1 MAANRPVP
9 RGVPGGRPPGTAP
22 RGVPGGRPPGPAPRG
37 VPGGRPPG
45 PALRSNFD
53 EGTSR
58 WATRR
63 AQWRALGLTDEDMA
77 KPKIAIVNSS
87 SALAIC
93 FSHLDEIA
101 RRAKRA
107 IERAGGVAFEVRTAA
122 PSDFITSAGHRGGY
136 ILSARDLIVNDI
148 EVAVEGALLDG
159 MLCLASCDKTAP
171 GQLMAAARL
180 DIPTIIVACGYQ
192 PSGRYQGRHCDIED
206 VFLAAGHHVNGQLSL
221 PELTEMSEN
230 AILGPGVCPG
240 MGTANT
246 MHVAC
251 EALGMAL
258 PGSTPVRAN
267 SKPMWDAVEHASARI
282 VEMVTDDLRP
292 RDILTPD
299 AFTNAVITILS
310 VSGSINSV
318 KHLQAVAA
326 EAECDVDVYR
336 LFERL
341 AADVPLLAAIR
352 PNGEHSIED
361 FEDAGGAR
369 AVMKQLEEL
378 LHTTAMTITGRSVGQ
393 NLAAAVTDDEE
404 VIRPAGRPLG
414 RRPTIVLI
422 RGSLAPGGG
431 IVKLAVADDR
441 RLDFAGP
448 AAVYDSPD
456 AALAA
461 VRGGE
466 VTGGEVVVLRGQGPT
481 GSPGMGMASQLVFA
495 LDGAGLTGQV
505 AVVTDGQL
513 SGLVNKG
520 IVVGE
525 VSPEAAAGG
534 PLALVQTGDTIRVD
548 VLARTADLDVPA
560 AELARRRARL
570 PQAVPSAE
578 KGWLRIYQ
586 RLVRPLPEGA
596 VLREPAHGH
605 AGPAAG
611 ER

>member
-1 MAANRPVP
+1 MAVSRQPQ
-9 RGVPGGRPPGTAP
+9 GVA
-22 RGVPGGRPPGPAPRG
+22 
-37 VPGGRPPG
+37 GGRPPG

-63 AQWRALGLTDEDMA
+63 AQWRALGLTDEDMT

-101 RRAKRA
+101 KRAKRA

-180 DIPTIIVACGYQ
+180 NIPTIIAACGYQ
-192 PSGRYQGRHCDIED
+192 PSGSYQGRHCDIED
-206 VFLAAGHHVNGQLSL
+206 VFLAAGHVANGQVTL

-240 MGTANT
+240 VGTANT
-246 MHVAC
+246 MHMAC

-267 SKPMWDAVEHASARI
+267 STPMWDAVEQASARI
-282 VEMVTDDLRP
+282 VDMVTESLLP
-292 RDILTPD
+292 RDILTPG
-299 AFTNAVITILS
+299 AFANAVITILS

-326 EAECDVDVYR
+326 EAECDVDVYG

-341 AADVPLLAAIR
+341 ADDVPLLTAIR
-352 PNGEHSIED
+352 PNGEHSIEQL
-361 FEDAGGAR
+361 EDAGGAR
-369 AVMKQLEEL
+369 AVMKQLEGM
-378 LHTTAMTITGRSVGQ
+378 LHTGAMTVTGHTVGQ
-393 NLAAAVTDDEE
+393 NLAGVTVADEE
-404 VIRPAGRPLG
+404 IIRPAARPLG

-441 RLDFAGP
+441 KLEFAGP
-448 AAVYDSPD
+448 AAVYDSP
-456 AALAA
+456 AEALEA
-461 VRGGE
+461 VRRGD
-466 VTGGEVVVLRGQGPT
+466 VTAGEVVVLRGQGPT

-495 LDGAGLTGQV
+495 LDGAALTGKV

-534 PLALVQTGDTIRVD
+534 PLALVRRGDRIRID
-548 VLARTADLDVPA
+548 VVGRVADLDVPA
-560 AELARRRARL
+560 AELEQRRASL
-570 PQAVPSAE
+570 GQPPPSGE

-596 VLREPAHGH
+596 VLREPAQ

>member
-1 MAANRPVP
+1 MP
-9 RGVPGGRPPGTAP
+9 
-22 RGVPGGRPPGPAPRG
+22 
-37 VPGGRPPG
+37 
-45 PALRSNFD
+45 LRSNF
-53 EGTSR
+53 EPGTSR

-63 AQWRALGLTDEDMA
+63 AQWRALGLTDADMV

-87 SALAIC
+87 SQLAIC

-101 RRAKRA
+101 RRARRA
-107 IERAGGVAFEVRTAA
+107 VEQAGGVGFEVRTAA

-136 ILSARDLIVNDI
+136 ILSARDLIACDI

-180 DIPTIIVACGYQ
+180 NIPSVIVACGYQ
-192 PSGRYQGRHCDIED
+192 PSGTYRGRHCDIED
-206 VFLAAGHHVNGQLSL
+206 VFLAAGHVANGKLTEA
-221 PELTEMSEN
+221 ELTEMSEH
-230 AILGPGVCPG
+230 AVLGPGVCAG
-240 MGTANT
+240 LGTANT
-246 MHVAC
+246 MHLAC

-267 SKPMWDAVEHASARI
+267 SEPMWRAVEQAGQRI
-282 VEMVTDDLRP
+282 VAMIGEDLRP

-299 AFTNAVITILS
+299 AFANAVMTVLS

-326 EAECDVDVYR
+326 EAQCGADVYR
-336 LFERL
+336 LFETL
-341 AADVPLLAAIR
+341 AAGVPLLAAVR
-352 PNGEHSIED
+352 PNGEVPIEA

-369 AVMKQLEEL
+369 AVLKQLEPL
-378 LHTTAMTITGRSVGQ
+378 LHGDALTVTGQTLTQ
-393 NLAAAVTDDEE
+393 NLDGVTVADPET
-404 VIRPAGRPLG
+404 IRPPERALG

-422 RGSLAPGGG
+422 RGSLVPDGG

-441 RLDFAGP
+441 RLDFTGQAVVFESP
-448 AAVYDSPD
+448 EQALDAVQAAQ
-456 AALAA
+456 
-461 VRGGE
+461 VRPGQ
-466 VTGGEVVVLRGQGPT
+466 VVVLRGQGPT
-481 GSPGMGMASQLVFA
+481 GSPGMGMASRLVFA

-525 VSPEAAAGG
+525 VSPEAARGG
-534 PLALVQTGDTIRVD
+534 PLALVRDGDTIRID
-548 VLARTADLDVPA
+548 VPGRTADLDVPDA
-560 AELARRRARL
+560 ELQARLAELAT
-570 PQAVPSAE
+570 PTPSTE
-578 KGWLRIYQ
+578 RGWLSIYQ

-596 VLREPAHGH
+596 VLIPVSPADEH
-605 AGPAAG
+605 
-611 ER
+611 

>member
-1 MAANRPVP
+1 MAAARQQ
-9 RGVPGGRPPGTAP
+9 RGIPGGRPPGL
-22 RGVPGGRPPGPAPRG
+22 
-37 VPGGRPPG
+37 
-45 PALRSNFD
+45 ALRSNFD

-63 AQWRALGLTDEDMA
+63 AQWRALGLTDEDMV

-101 RRAKRA
+101 ARAKRA

-240 MGTANT
+240 VGTANT
-246 MHVAC
+246 MHIAC
-251 EALGMAL
+251 EALGLAL

-267 SKPMWDAVEHASARI
+267 SQPMWDAVEQASALI
-282 VEMVTDDLRP
+282 VEMVLGDLRP

-299 AFTNAVITILS
+299 AFANAVITILS

-341 AADVPLLAAIR
+341 AADVPLLSAIR

-369 AVMKQLEEL
+369 ALMKQLEGL
-378 LHTTAMTITGRSVGQ
+378 LHTAAMTLTGRTVGE
-393 NLAAAVTDDEE
+393 NLAGVTVADEE
-404 VIRPAGRPLG
+404 IIRPPGRALG
-414 RRPTIVLI
+414 HRPTIVLI
-422 RGSLAPGGG
+422 RGSLAPRGG

-441 RLDFAGP
+441 RLDFTGP
-448 AAVYDSPD
+448 AAVYDSP
-456 AALAA
+456 AQALEA
-461 VRGGE
+461 VRRGD
-466 VTGGEVVVLRGQGPT
+466 VRGGEVVVLRGQGPT

-495 LDGAGLTGQV
+495 LDGAGLTGRV

-534 PLALVQTGDTIRVD
+534 PLALVRTGDQIRID
-548 VLARTADLDVPA
+548 VPARTADVLV
-560 AELARRRARL
+560 AESELECRRASL
-570 PQAVPSAE
+570 AEPPPPEE

-596 VLREPAHGH
+596 VLREPAVQESAP
-605 AGPAAG
+605 AGRRGDSGASPC
-611 ER
+611 RSS

>member
-1 MAANRPVP
+1 M
-9 RGVPGGRPPGTAP
+9 TL
-22 RGVPGGRPPGPAPRG
+22 
-37 VPGGRPPG
+37 
-45 PALRSNFD
+45 LRSNF
-53 EGTSR
+53 EPGTSR

-63 AQWRALGLTDEDMA
+63 AQWRALGLTDEDMV

-87 SALAIC
+87 SQLAIC

-136 ILSARDLIVNDI
+136 ILSARDLITNDI

-171 GQLMAAARL
+171 GQLMAAGRL
-180 DIPTIIVACGYQ
+180 NIPTVIVPCGYQ
-192 PSGRYQGRHCDIED
+192 PSGSYRGRHCDIED
-206 VFLAAGHHVNGQLSL
+206 VFLAAGHLANGQLTL
-221 PELTEMSEN
+221 PELTGMSEN
-230 AILGPGVCPG
+230 AVLGPGVCAG

-246 MHVAC
+246 LHVAC
-251 EALGMAL
+251 EALGMSL
-258 PGSTPVRAN
+258 PGTTPVRAN
-267 SKPMWDAVEHASARI
+267 SQPMWQAVERAAGRI
-282 VEMVTDDLRP
+282 VEMVEADLRP
-292 RDILTPD
+292 RDIMTPD
-299 AFTNAVITILS
+299 AFANAVMTVLA

-326 EAECDVDVYR
+326 EAECDADVYG

-341 AADVPLLAAIR
+341 ADEVPLLTAIR
-352 PNGEHSIED
+352 PNGDHSIEE

-369 AVMKQLEEL
+369 AVMIQLGGL
-378 LHTTAMTITGRSVGQ
+378 LRAGARTMTGATVGE
-393 NLAAAVTDDEE
+393 NLSGATVADEE
-404 VIRPAGRPLG
+404 IIRPASRPLG

-422 RGSLAPGGG
+422 RGSLAPAGG

-441 RLDFAGP
+441 RLQFSGP
-448 AAVYDSPD
+448 AVVYDSPD
-456 AALAA
+456 QALAA

-466 VTGGEVVVLRGQGPT
+466 LSGGEVVVLRGQGPT

-505 AVVTDGQL
+505 AVITDGQL

-534 PLALVQTGDTIRVD
+534 PLALVRTGDQISVD
-548 VLARTADLDVPA
+548 VAARTADLAVPDD
-560 AELARRRARL
+560 ELAERRRSLAAR
-570 PQAVPSAE
+570 PPSQE
-578 KGWLRIYQ
+578 RGWLSIYQ
-586 RLVRPLPEGA
+586 RLVRPLPAGA
-596 VLREPAHGH
+596 VLT
-605 AGPAAG
+605 GPG
-611 ER
+611 RPPDGTP

>member
-1 MAANRPVP
+1 MSTR
-9 RGVPGGRPPGTAP
+9 T
-22 RGVPGGRPPGPAPRG
+22 
-37 VPGGRPPG
+37 
-45 PALRSNFD
+45 LRSNFD

-63 AQWRALGLTDEDMA
+63 AQWRALGLTDEDMT
-77 KPKIAIVNSS
+77 KPKIAIVNAS

-101 RRAKRA
+101 KRAKRA

-171 GQLMAAARL
+171 GQLMAAGRL
-180 DIPTIIVACGYQ
+180 NIPTVIVACGYQ
-192 PSGRYQGRHCDIED
+192 PSGSYRGRHCDIED
-206 VFLAAGHHVNGQLSL
+206 VFLAAGHVASGQLTL

-240 MGTANT
+240 VGTANT
-246 MHVAC
+246 MHMAC

-267 SKPMWDAVEHASARI
+267 AAPMWDAVERASARI
-282 VEMVTDDLRP
+282 VAMVGENLLP

-299 AFTNAVITILS
+299 AFANAVITILS

-341 AADVPLLAAIR
+341 ADEVPLLTAIR
-352 PNGEHSIED
+352 PNGEHSIEEL
-361 FEDAGGAR
+361 EDAGGCR
-369 AVMKQLEEL
+369 AVMKQLEGL
-378 LHTTAMTITGRSVGQ
+378 LHTGAMTLTGHTVGQ
-393 NLAAAVTDDEE
+393 NLAGVTVADEE
-404 VIRPAGRPLG
+404 IIRPAGRPLG

-422 RGSLAPGGG
+422 RGTLAPAGG

-441 RLDFAGP
+441 SLEFAGP
-448 AAVYDSPD
+448 AVVYDSP
-456 AALAA
+456 AEALDG

-466 VTGGEVVVLRGQGPT
+466 VTGGDVVVLRGQGPT
-481 GSPGMGMASQLVFA
+481 GSTGMGMASQLVFA
-495 LDGAGLTGQV
+495 LDGAGLTGKV
-505 AVVTDGQL
+505 AVITDGQL

-534 PLALVQTGDTIRVD
+534 PLALVRRGDRIRID
-548 VLARTADLDVPA
+548 VVGRVADLDVPA
-560 AELARRRARL
+560 AELAGRSATL
-570 PQAVPSAE
+570 VQGPPSQE
-578 KGWLRIYQ
+578 RGWRRIYQ

-596 VLREPAHGH
+596 VLREAVP
-605 AGPAAG
+605 G
-611 ER
+611 ERARQ

>member
-1 MAANRPVP
+1 VAVNSA
-9 RGVPGGRPPGTAP
+9 GT
-22 RGVPGGRPPGPAPRG
+22 RQ
-37 VPGGRPPG
+37 
-45 PALRSNFD
+45 LRSNF
-53 EGTSR
+53 EPGTTR

-63 AQWRALGLTDEDMA
+63 AQWRALGLTDQDMT

-87 SALAIC
+87 SSLAIC

-171 GQLMAAARL
+171 GQLMAAGRL
-180 DIPTIIVACGYQ
+180 NIPTIVVACGYQ
-192 PSGRYQGRHCDIED
+192 PSGSYRGRHCDIED
-206 VFLAAGHHVNGQLSL
+206 VFLAAGHLAGGKLTL

-230 AILGPGVCPG
+230 AVLGPGVCAG
-240 MGTANT
+240 LGTANT
-246 MHVAC
+246 MHMAC

-267 SKPMWDAVEHASARI
+267 SEPMWAAVEQAGARI
-282 VEMVTDDLRP
+282 VQVVNEDLRP
-292 RDILTPD
+292 RDILTAG
-299 AFTNAVITILS
+299 AFANAVMMILA

-326 EAECDVDVYR
+326 EAGSDVDVYE
-336 LFERL
+336 LFGRL
-341 AADVPLLAAIR
+341 ADRVPLVAAVR
-352 PNGEHSIED
+352 PNGDHSIEEL
-361 FEDAGGAR
+361 EDAGGAR
-369 AVMKQLEEL
+369 AVLKQLEAL
-378 LHTTAMTITGRSVGQ
+378 LHADAITVNGTTVRQ
-393 NLAAAVTDDEE
+393 NLAGVTVADEE
-404 VIRPAGRPLG
+404 VIRPAGAPYG
-414 RRPTIVLI
+414 QRPTIVLI
-422 RGSLAPGGG
+422 RGSLAPAGG

-441 RLDFAGP
+441 DLTFSGP
-448 AAVYDSPD
+448 AAVFDSL
-456 AALAA
+456 AGALDA
-461 VRGGE
+461 VRAGH

-495 LDGAGLTGQV
+495 LDGAGLTGTV

-534 PLALVQTGDTIRVD
+534 PLALVRDGDTIRVD
-548 VLARTADLDVPA
+548 VLRRAVDLEVPA
-560 AELARRRARL
+560 EELGRRRAQL
-570 PQAVPSAE
+570 AAPPPPGE
-578 KGWLRIYQ
+578 TGWLRMYQ
-586 RLVRPLPEGA
+586 RLVRTLPEGA
-596 VLREPAHGH
+596 VLIEPTSPD
-605 AGPAAG
+605 PAQH
-611 ER
+611 RRHQQLRRRNPRP

>member
-1 MAANRPVP
+1 M
-9 RGVPGGRPPGTAP
+9 PG
-22 RGVPGGRPPGPAPRG
+22 
-37 VPGGRPPG
+37 
-45 PALRSNFD
+45 LRSNF
-53 EGTSR
+53 EPGTSR

-63 AQWRALGLTDEDMA
+63 AQWRALGLTDEDME
-77 KPKIAIVNSS
+77 KPKVAIVNSS
-87 SALAIC
+87 SQLAIC

-101 RRAKRA
+101 ARAKRA

-136 ILSARDLIVNDI
+136 ILSARDLITNDI

-171 GQLMAAARL
+171 GQLMAAGRL
-180 DIPTIIVACGYQ
+180 NIPTVVVPCGYQ
-192 PSGRYQGRHCDIED
+192 PSGAYRGRHCDIED
-206 VFLAAGHHVNGQLSL
+206 VFLCAGHLANGKVTLA
-221 PELTEMSEN
+221 ELTEMSEN
-230 AILGPGVCPG
+230 AVLGPGVCAG
-240 MGTANT
+240 LGTANT
-246 MHVAC
+246 MHIAC

-258 PGSTPVRAN
+258 PGTTPVRAN
-267 SKPMWDAVEHASARI
+267 SEPMWRAVTSASERI
-282 VEMVTDDLRP
+282 VAMVREGLRP

-299 AFTNAVITILS
+299 AFANAVMTVLS

-336 LFERL
+336 LFETL
-341 AADVPLLAAIR
+341 ADRVPLLSAIR
-352 PNGEHSIED
+352 PNGDAPIED

-369 AVMKQLEEL
+369 AVMKRLEPL
-378 LHTTAMTITGRSVGQ
+378 LHTGALTLTGRTVAE
-393 NLAAAVTDDEE
+393 NLAGVTVADEE
-404 VIRPAGRPLG
+404 VIRAPGRAFGHRPA
-414 RRPTIVLI
+414 IVLI

-441 RLDFAGP
+441 ELRFTGP
-448 AAVYDSPD
+448 AVVFGTPGS
-456 AALAA
+456 ALEA
-461 VRGGE
+461 VRGGR
-466 VTGGEVVVLRGQGPT
+466 VSPGDVVVLRGQGPT

-534 PLALVQTGDTIRVD
+534 PLALVRDGDQISID
-548 VLARTADLDVPA
+548 VLGRRADLQVPDG
-560 AELARRRARL
+560 ELAHRRASLASR
-570 PQAVPSAE
+570 PAPPSGE
-578 KGWLRIYQ
+578 RGWLSIYQ

-596 VLREPAHGH
+596 VLTEPPPGQGGA
-605 AGPAAG
+605 
-611 ER
+611 R